1 MVKNISSSPST
12 SLLRRSDY
20 FTRCRIFF
28 NTLLKTKKF
37 NFTKFCGNQKFFFFV
52 FFFMKTMTF
61 ISHKKSI
68 IYRWCISTSLCNS
81 TLKNSIYTIYQIFS
95 LFLIYLKC
103 LPSDSFRCIYNSNT
117 NTWHCVTIIHLVVKK
132 YHLLKTLYLIHC
144 WSYKKMI
151 FMHRLKTWGD
161 VGIYLFYKNIKMFIT
176 RKKLSNFS
184 ISITKIILTCLIMHY
199 LFSKNTI
206 THYLFKFIYNNKNL
220 VKILPLEEFQFS

>member
-1 MVKNISSSPST
+1 MNCTNKVISLHHHRPLCCVGPIISPGAGYFSIPSWKPKNWI
-12 SLLRRSDY
+12 LLNSVV
-20 FTRCRIFF
+20 I
-28 NTLLKTKKF
+28 KS
-37 NFTKFCGNQKFFFFV
+37 
-52 FFFMKTMTF
+52 FFFMKTMNF